1 MPGPSTI
8 RVGRAE
14 TAADWRLARRLLGE
28 HRRALT
34 VLLGVDVLA
43 GQEHA
48 DGEVDDPRAAYR
60 AGALLLARSG
70 GRAVGVVGVRGLGPG
85 VAELKRMYV
94 TPAARGLGA
103 GRALLDAAVTTAS
116 GLGFRVLQ
124 LQTRPADMAVA
135 HRLYRERGFLE
146 IDGYADLG
154 IEGVCSLALA
164 LDRRVGSAGAR

>member
-1 MPGPSTI
+1 VPGPSTI

-14 TAADWRLARRLLGE
+14 TAADWRIARRLLGE

-43 GQEHA
+43 GQEHV
-48 DGEVDDPRAAYR
+48 DGETDDPRAAYR

-146 IDGYADLG
+146 IDDYADLG